1 MGLYEKDFGIELSN
15 ARKKALGMVALFVLV
30 IFALLVIVIAFQP
43 KPIVL
48 TVHDN
53 PLRLKE
59 KQYTILNAVITNIT
73 GSKATNVSVKA
84 EAEDRQSIIIG
95 ISSSDTENITVIES
109 GLNRKV
115 NFLIFPKAGIKEGNY
130 RIKVTTTINGQP
142 FEESIVLEVLPN

>member
-1 MGLYEKDFGIELSN
+1 
-15 ARKKALGMVALFVLV
+15 MVALFVLV
-30 IFALLVIVIAFQP
+30 ILALLVIIIAFQP

-48 TVHDN
+48 TLHDN

-73 GSKATNVSVKA
+73 GEKAADVSVRA

-95 ISSSDTENITVIES
+95 TAGSDSEKITVIES

-115 NFLIFPKAGIKEGNY
+115 NFLVFPKTGIKEGNY
-130 RIKVTTTINGQP
+130 RIKVTTLINGQP

>member
-1 MGLYEKDFGIELSN
+1 MSLYEKEFGFELSK
-15 ARKKALGMVALFVLV
+15 AKKQALGMVVLFVL
-30 IFALLVIVIAFQP
+30 IILALLVVVIAFQP

-48 TVHDN
+48 TLHDN

-73 GSKATNVSVKA
+73 GAKAANVSVKA
-84 EAEDRQSIIIG
+84 EAEDRQSITIG
-95 ISSSDTENITVIES
+95 TSSSDTENITVIES

-130 RIKVTTTINGQP
+130 RIKVTTTINGQA
-142 FEESIVLEVLPN
+142 FEESVVLEVLPN

>member
-1 MGLYEKDFGIELSN
+1 MSLYEKEFGLELSN
-15 ARKKALGMVALFVLV
+15 ARKKAIGMVVLFVLV
-30 IFALLVIVIAFQP
+30 ILALLVVAIAFQP

-48 TVHDN
+48 TLHDN

-59 KQYTILNAVITNIT
+59 KQYTILNAAITNIT
-73 GSKATNVSVKA
+73 GAKAANVSVKA
-84 EAEDRQSIIIG
+84 EAEDSKSIIIG
-95 ISSSDTENITVIES
+95 TSSSDSEKITVIEN

-130 RIKVTTTINGQP
+130 RIKVTTTINGQA